1 MRKPQLKTLTSFL
14 TPNRVIGMLTLF
26 IGSVF
31 LQPVLIQIYAL
42 FPEATKNFT
51 GWKDTIHAFGL
62 LTLPQVMLGFSVVV
76 MSIGVFLQA
85 RLAWFFSIILLIFIG
100 SFSLTIAM
108 PLYHVGLLSLI
119 DLMLLLWFWRHFNE
133 SSLAAGTLFALVSV
147 SSLILYALC
156 GSLYLGEQFKPEINQ
171 LPEALYFATVSMA
184 TVGYGD
190 IVPVTSTARMF
201 TVSVIILGITVFA
214 TSISAIIGPMIGGN
228 IKRMIEGR
236 ISHAMR
242 KNHIIIVGATPLA
255 RSVYTGLSERNEN
268 VTVIVAP
275 GVAQDYPEKAD
286 VIIDDPS
293 TNKALTTAGASKSRY
308 VLVLC
313 NDDAENA
320 FVVLAAKEVVGKD
333 TKIIT
338 LVNSDKNLRKMKR
351 VHPDIIFSLQTL
363 ASELLLS
370 KLRGE
375 TLDNEHI
382 MKLLFQENTPPLS

>member
-1 MRKPQLKTLTSFL
+1 MRKPELKELLSYFTS
-14 TPNRVIGMLTLF
+14 NRLIGVLTLF

-62 LTLPQVMLGFSVVV
+62 LTLPQVMLGFSIVI
-76 MSIGVFLQA
+76 MSIGIFLRA

-100 SFSLTIAM
+100 SFSLSISI
-108 PLYHVGLLSLI
+108 PLYHVGLLSVI
-119 DLMLLLWFWRHFNE
+119 DLLLLLWFWRDFNQ

-147 SSLILYALC
+147 SSLLLYALC
-156 GSLYLGEQFKPEINQ
+156 GSLYLGEQFKPVITE
-171 LPEALYFATVSMA
+171 LPEALYFSTVSMS
-184 TVGYGD
+184 TVGFGD

-242 KNHIIIVGATPLA
+242 KNHIIIIGATPLA
-255 RSVYTGLSERNEN
+255 RSVYSGLSERNEN
-268 VTVIVAP
+268 VTVVVMP

-308 VLVLC
+308 VLILC
-313 NDDAENA
+313 NDDSENA
-320 FVVLAAKEVVGKD
+320 FIVLAAKEVVGKD
-333 TKIIT
+333 TKIIA

-351 VHPDIIFSLQTL
+351 VQPDIIFSLQTL
-363 ASELLLS
+363 ASEMLLC

-375 TLDNEHI
+375 TMDNENI
-382 MKLLFQENTPPLS
+382 MELLFQEIH